1 MKEKYKKA
9 KRKSNYYWSYSHLFA
24 YMNSFWYKP
33 LNLQWGGGC
42 EPETFCL
49 GSPVLHCTVC
59 FVIFFLEKFGDNYA
73 SNVM

>member
-33 LNLQWGGGC
+33 LNLQWGGDVNPKPSVWVHQC
-42 EPETFCL
+42 FI
-49 GSPVLHCTVC
+49 VLYVLLY
-59 FVIFFLEKFGDNYA
+59 FFRKIW
-73 SNVM
+73 